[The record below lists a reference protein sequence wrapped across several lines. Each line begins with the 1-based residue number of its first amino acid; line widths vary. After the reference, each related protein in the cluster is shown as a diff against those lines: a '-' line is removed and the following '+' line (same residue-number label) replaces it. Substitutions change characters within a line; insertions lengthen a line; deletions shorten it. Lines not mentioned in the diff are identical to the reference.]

1 MSRLV
6 RTTKSIGIRN
16 LVHMLLGKLLKPC
29 PLKHYADDTFK
40 HRIEMFH
47 TLHCVNHLRR
57 AYYPEIYFPKTAP
70 KMPDYALMHRDHC
83 IEHVRQYIMCHGD
96 VSNPSQ

>member
-1 MSRLV
+1 
-6 RTTKSIGIRN
+6 
-16 LVHMLLGKLLKPC
+16 
-29 PLKHYADDTFK
+29 
-40 HRIEMFH
+40 MFH

-57 AYYPEIYFPKTAP
+57 AYYPEVYFPKTAP

-96 VSNPSQ
+96 VNNPSFYSFALILLFRDDPCLSFTSRSKKSRTDHS